1 MGVQSL
7 SKLPTH
13 ATGVSCKGVAWV
25 LSECRVK
32 SYIRGFSSSIM
43 AIVECPSCNQDFDL
57 SDIEL
62 SVRKRETYECPYCHK
77 EFSNWKLLSLSGAV
91 RRKEQ
96 EIERQ
101 RFQASRTVQKS
112 KAFLKSLENRDV
124 EKKFEFPLL
133 VGNFKAR
140 RRRLDAL
147 GTFGIIIIVIFFFLS
162 RGVEIYI
169 VLLLLVVIPLLVIPI
184 KVLYNELKRL
194 KYSKEFAEN
203 TLNPE
208 YLRGTGLEIRSN
220 LSAVLITK
228 RRIPRYVFEKKDI
241 TKIVFHE
248 ETWMHRIGKAAIY
261 ELYVHLH
268 GVHALTIYGFN
279 KGDSEEIVSKLISLY
294 DIEFQYNEVHHLPE
308 QSGN

>member
-1 MGVQSL
+1 
-7 SKLPTH
+7 
-13 ATGVSCKGVAWV
+13 
-25 LSECRVK
+25 
-32 SYIRGFSSSIM
+32 M

-77 EFSNWKLLSLSGAV
+77 EFSNWKLFSLSGAV

-96 EIERQ
+96 EIEGQ

-112 KAFLKSLENRDV
+112 KAFLKSLENRNA
-124 EKKFEFPLL
+124 EENFEFPLL

-140 RRRLDAL
+140 RRGRLL
-147 GTFGIIIIVIFFFLS
+147 GRFGIIIMVIFFFLS
-162 RGVEIYI
+162 RGVEIYT

-241 TKIVFHE
+241 TKIVLHE

-294 DIEFQYNEVHHLPE
+294 DIEFQYNEVHHLPKP
-308 QSGN
+308 SGN